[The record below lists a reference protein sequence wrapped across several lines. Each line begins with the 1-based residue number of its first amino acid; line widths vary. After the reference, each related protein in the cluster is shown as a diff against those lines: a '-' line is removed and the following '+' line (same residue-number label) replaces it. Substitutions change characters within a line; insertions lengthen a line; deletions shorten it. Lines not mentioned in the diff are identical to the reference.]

1 MGPAGGFWEQLWI
14 ARFAL
19 LNGLAFTVELSVVV
33 IVIGTLIGMAGGI
46 VLNYAAWPLRL
57 LVRAYVDVMRG
68 IPVLVLILAS
78 FYGLSLLGVDIQAF
92 AAGIVALAGF
102 CGAHMSET
110 IRGAIESIP
119 EAQSDAAKA
128 IGLRP
133 AQRLRHV
140 ILPQA
145 IRRILPPWVNTAVEM
160 VKASTLLS
168 VIGVVELLLATQQV
182 IARTYMVIP
191 FYLTAGVI
199 YLILNFSISRLG
211 ALLERRFAYLRY

>member
-1 MGPAGGFWEQLWI
+1 VGTGGGFWQQLWI

-19 LNGLAFTVELSVVV
+19 LNGLAFTVELSL
-33 IVIGTLIGMAGGI
+33 IVITIGTVIGGI
-46 VLNYAAWPLRL
+46 GGLCLHYGAWPLRL
-57 LVRAYVDVMRG
+57 VVRAYVDVMRG

-78 FYGLSLLGVDIQAF
+78 FYGLSLLGVDIDAF
-92 AAGIVALAGF
+92 AAGVVALSGF

-110 IRGAIESIP
+110 IRGAIQSIP
-119 EAQSDAAKA
+119 DAQSDAAKS

-133 AQRLRHV
+133 PQRLRYV

-145 IRRILPPWVNTAVEM
+145 VRRILPPWVNTAVEM

-191 FYLTAGVI
+191 FYLTAGVL
-199 YLILNFSISRLG
+199 YLILNFSISRFG
-211 ALLERRFAYLRY
+211 AWLERRFAYLRY

>member
-1 MGPAGGFWEQLWI
+1 VGTGGGFWQQLWI

-19 LNGLAFTVELSVVV
+19 LNGLAFTVELSL
-33 IVIGTLIGMAGGI
+33 IVITIGTVIGGI
-46 VLNYAAWPLRL
+46 GGLCLHYGAWPLRL
-57 LVRAYVDVMRG
+57 VVRAYVDVMRG

-78 FYGLSLLGVDIQAF
+78 FYGLSLLGVDIDAF
-92 AAGIVALAGF
+92 AAGVVALSGF

-110 IRGAIESIP
+110 IRGAIQSIP
-119 EAQSDAAKA
+119 DAQSDAAKS

-133 AQRLRHV
+133 PQRLRYV

-145 IRRILPPWVNTAVEM
+145 VRRILPPWVNTAVEM
-160 VKASTLLS
+160 VKTSTLLS

-191 FYLTAGVI
+191 FYLTAGVL
-199 YLILNFSISRLG
+199 YLILNFSISRFG
-211 ALLERRFAYLRY
+211 AWLERRFAYLRY